1 MTPHRKEPL
10 PTPHSPYGLD
20 FRHMPEILVKK
31 TRNEPGEASLEVTI
45 PPDNVKAAEE
55 RATKFYQQRAR
66 LPGFR
71 QGKVPAAV
79 VRKKFADD
87 IRQETLRELVQESWR
102 VAQKQEELKPIA
114 DPHIHNLKWEEG
126 APVTF
131 ELHVELK
138 PELKLQRLGGFR
150 LTRTVPAVTAAQVD
164 AQLNAMREQRAPWTP
179 VAGEKPKPKD
189 LVDVAIATR
198 ENNEVKDPQ
207 PYQFVLGEGRAIPDV
222 EARIMGLTPGESVD
236 ATVRFPDD
244 FAEEAKRGQTRDI
257 QLTLREVKR
266 QELPVLDDA
275 FAREMGDFESL
286 DALRS
291 AVAEDLKKEAERE
304 ADARVRAELVEQI
317 VQANNVVAP
326 RPVVERVLGMYAQAY
341 EIPEERWE
349 KFAQEFRS
357 VAESQVRRDLVLDTV
372 VESQNLRATE
382 AELDQ
387 RIQELAERR
396 GMKPAELYAS
406 LEKAKRLRDVA
417 RSITE
422 EKVFAYL
429 LSQSTVEPA

>member
-1 MTPHRKEPL
+1 MQ
-10 PTPHSPYGLD
+10 
-20 FRHMPEILVKK
+20 EILVKK
-31 TRNEPGEASLEVTI
+31 TRAEPGEASLEVTI
-45 PPDNVKAAEE
+45 PPDSVKAAEE
-55 RATKFYQQRAR
+55 RATKVYQQRAR

-114 DPHIHNLKWEEG
+114 DPHIHNLKWEDG

-131 ELHVELK
+131 EFHVELK

-150 LTRTVPAVTAAQVD
+150 FTQKVAAITAAQVEL
-164 AQLNAMREQRAPWTP
+164 QLNTMREQRAPWTP
-179 VAGEKPKPKD
+179 VAGEKPKLKD
-189 LVDVAIATR
+189 LVDVLIATR
-198 ENNEVKDPQ
+198 ENGEVKDPQ

-222 EARIMGLTPGESVD
+222 EERILSLTPGESVD

-266 QELPVLDDA
+266 QELPALDDA

-286 DALRS
+286 EALRT
-291 AVAEDLKKEAERE
+291 AIAEDLKKEAERE
-304 ADARVRAELVEQI
+304 ADAKLRGDLVQQI
-317 VQANNVVAP
+317 VEANNVVAP
-326 RPVVERVLGMYAQAY
+326 RPLIERVLGAYAQAY
-341 EIPEERWE
+341 EIPEERWQQ
-349 KFAQEFRS
+349 FAQEFRTI
-357 VAESQVRRDLVLDTV
+357 AESQVRRDLVLDYV
-372 VESQNLRATE
+372 VETQNLRATE

-387 RIQELAERR
+387 KVQELAQRR
-396 GMKPAELYAS
+396 GLPAGQLYAS

-422 EKVFAYL
+422 EKVFTYL
-429 LSQSTVEPA
+429 LSQSTVEQT

>member
-1 MTPHRKEPL
+1 
-10 PTPHSPYGLD
+10 
-20 FRHMPEILVKK
+20 MPEILVKK
-31 TRNEPGEASLEVTI
+31 TRAEPGEASLEVTI

-55 RATKFYQQRAR
+55 RATKVYQQRAR

-71 QGKVPAAV
+71 QGKAPAAV

-131 ELHVELK
+131 EFHVELK

-150 LTRTVPAVTAAQVD
+150 LTRKVAAITAAQVD

-189 LVDVAIATR
+189 LVDVTIATR
-198 ENNEVKDPQ
+198 EAGTDEVKDPE

-222 EARIMGLTPGESVD
+222 EERIMSLTPGESVD

-257 QLTLREVKR
+257 RLTLREVKR
-266 QELPVLDDA
+266 QQLPALDDA

-286 DALRS
+286 DALRT

-304 ADARVRAELVEQI
+304 ADARVRAELIEQI

-326 RPVVERVLGMYAQAY
+326 RPLVERVLGMYAQAY

-349 KFAQEFRS
+349 KFAQEFRA
-357 VAESQVRRDLVLDTV
+357 VAESQVRRELVLDTV

-396 GMKPAELYAS
+396 GMKAAELYAS

>member
-1 MTPHRKEPL
+1 
-10 PTPHSPYGLD
+10 
-20 FRHMPEILVKK
+20 MPDILVKK
-31 TRNEPGEASLEVTI
+31 TRAEPGEASLEVTI

-55 RATKFYQQRAR
+55 RATKAYQQRAR

-79 VRKKFADD
+79 VRKKFGED
-87 IRQETLRELVQESWR
+87 IRQEALRELVQESWR
-102 VAQKQEELKPIA
+102 VAQKQEELKPIT

-126 APVTF
+126 SPVTF
-131 ELHVELK
+131 EFHVELK

-150 LTRTVPAVTAAQVD
+150 LTRAVPAVTAAQVD
-164 AQLNAMREQRAPWTP
+164 AQLNALREQRAPWTP

-189 LVDVAIATR
+189 LVDIIIATR
-198 ENNEVKDPQ
+198 EDGEVKDPQ

-222 EARIMGLTPGESVD
+222 EERIMALTPGESVD

-244 FAEEAKRGQTRDI
+244 FAEEAKRGQTRDVQI
-257 QLTLREVKR
+257 TLREVKR
-266 QELPVLDDA
+266 QELAALDDA
-275 FAREMGDFESL
+275 FAREAGDFESL
-286 DALRS
+286 DALRA
-291 AVAEDLKKEAERE
+291 AVTTDLGKEAERE
-304 ADARVRAELVEQI
+304 ADARLRGELIEQI

-326 RPVVERVLGMYAQAY
+326 RPLVERVLGMYAQAY
-341 EIPEERWE
+341 EVPEERWE
-349 KFAQEFRS
+349 QFAQEFRT
-357 VAESQVRRDLVLDTV
+357 VAESQVRRDLVLDYV

-387 RIQELAERR
+387 KIQELADRR
-396 GMKPAELYAS
+396 GMKAAELYAS

-422 EKVFAYL
+422 EKVFTYL
-429 LSQSTVEPA
+429 LSQSTVEQA

>member
-1 MTPHRKEPL
+1 
-10 PTPHSPYGLD
+10 
-20 FRHMPEILVKK
+20 MPEILVKK
-31 TRNEPGEASLEVTI
+31 TKVEPGEASLEVSI
-45 PPDNVKAAEE
+45 PTENVKAAED
-55 RATKFYQQRAR
+55 RATRFYQERAR

-114 DPHIHNLKWEEG
+114 DPHIHNLKWEDG

-131 ELHVELK
+131 EFHVELK
-138 PELKLQRLGGFR
+138 PELKLERLGKFT
-150 LTRTVPAVTAAQVD
+150 LTRKVAAVTAAQVD

-179 VAGEKPKPKD
+179 VAAGEKPKPKD
-189 LVDVAIATR
+189 LVDVMIATR

-222 EARIMGLTPGESVD
+222 EERIMNLTPGESVD

-257 QLTLREVKR
+257 HLTLREVKR
-266 QELPVLDDA
+266 QELAALDDA

-286 DALRS
+286 DALRT
-291 AVAEDLKKEAERE
+291 AVTADLTKEAERE
-304 ADARVRAELVEQI
+304 ADARVRAELIEQI
-317 VQANNVVAP
+317 VQANSVVAP
-326 RPVVERVLGMYAQAY
+326 RPLVERVLGMYAQAY
-341 EIPEERWE
+341 EVPEERWE
-349 KFAQEFRS
+349 QFAKEFHS
-357 VAESQVRRDLVLDTV
+357 IAESQVRRDLVMDYV

-382 AELDQ
+382 ADLDQ
-387 RIQELAERR
+387 KIQELADKR
-396 GMKPAELYAS
+396 GMKAAELYAS

-422 EKVFAYL
+422 EKVFNYL
-429 LSQSTVEPA
+429 LSQSTVEQA

>member
-1 MTPHRKEPL
+1 
-10 PTPHSPYGLD
+10 
-20 FRHMPEILVKK
+20 MPEILVKK
-31 TRNEPGEASLEVTI
+31 TKAEPGEASLEISI
-45 PPDNVKAAEE
+45 PPESVKAAED
-55 RATKFYQQRAR
+55 RATKAYQQRAR

-131 ELHVELK
+131 EFHVELK
-138 PELKLQRLGGFR
+138 PDLKLQRLGGFR
-150 LTRTVPAVTAAQVD
+150 LTRTVPAVSAAQVD
-164 AQLNAMREQRAPWTP
+164 AQLNTMREQRAPWTP
-179 VAGEKPKPKD
+179 VTGEKPKPKD
-189 LVDVAIATR
+189 LVDVIIATR
-198 ENNEVKDPQ
+198 ENGEAKDPQ

-222 EARIMGLTPGESVD
+222 EERIMNLTPNESLD

-244 FAEEAKRGQTRDI
+244 FAEEAKRGQTRDVQI
-257 QLTLREVKR
+257 TLREVKR
-266 QELPVLDDA
+266 QELAALDDA
-275 FAREMGDFESL
+275 FARETGDFESL
-286 DALRS
+286 DALRA
-291 AVAEDLKKEAERE
+291 AVTADLGKEAERD
-304 ADARVRAELVEQI
+304 ADAKVRSELVEQI

-326 RPVVERVLGMYAQAY
+326 RPLVERVLGMYAQAY
-341 EIPEERWE
+341 EIPEERWPQ
-349 KFAQEFRS
+349 FAEEFRS
-357 VAESQVRRDLVLDTV
+357 IAEAQVRRDLVLDYV

-382 AELDQ
+382 GELDE
-387 RIQELAERR
+387 RIQQLAERR
-396 GMKPAELYAS
+396 GMPAAQLYAS

-429 LSQSTVEPA
+429 LSQSTVEQA

>member
-1 MTPHRKEPL
+1 
-10 PTPHSPYGLD
+10 
-20 FRHMPEILVKK
+20 MPEILVKK

-164 AQLNAMREQRAPWTP
+164 TQLNVMREQRAPWTP

-198 ENNEVKDPQ
+198 ENSEVKDPQ

-396 GMKPAELYAS
+396 GMQAAELYAS

-429 LSQSTVEPA
+429 LSQSTVEQA

>member
-1 MTPHRKEPL
+1 
-10 PTPHSPYGLD
+10 
-20 FRHMPEILVKK
+20 MPDILVKK
-31 TRNEPGEASLEVTI
+31 TRTEPGEASLEVSI
-45 PPDNVKAAEE
+45 PTENVRAAEE
-55 RATKFYQQRAR
+55 RATKVYQQRAR

-79 VRKKFADD
+79 VRKKFAED

-114 DPHIHNLKWEEG
+114 DPHIHNLKWEAG

-131 ELHVELK
+131 EIHVELK
-138 PELKLQRLGGFR
+138 PDLKLQRLGGFR
-150 LTRTVPAVTAAQVD
+150 LTRTVPAVTAAQID
-164 AQLNAMREQRAPWTP
+164 AHLNAMREQRAPWTP

-189 LVDVAIATR
+189 LVDVTIATR
-198 ENNEVKDPQ
+198 EQEEVKDPQ

-222 EARIMGLTPGESVD
+222 EERIMNLTPGESVD

-244 FAEEAKRGQTRDI
+244 FAEAAKRGQTRDI
-257 QLTLREVKR
+257 RVSLREVKR
-266 QELPVLDDA
+266 QQLPPLDDA

-286 DALRS
+286 EALRA
-291 AVAEDLKKEAERE
+291 AVASDLKKEAERE
-304 ADARVRAELVEQI
+304 ADARVRAALVEEI
-317 VQANNVVAP
+317 IQANNVVAP
-326 RPVVERVLGMYAQAY
+326 RPLVERALALYAQAY
-341 EIPEERWE
+341 DVPEERWE
-349 KFAQEFRS
+349 QFAKEFHT
-357 VAESQVRRDLVLDTV
+357 VAESQVRRDLVLDYV

-396 GMKPAELYAS
+396 NMPAAQLYAS

-429 LSQSTVEPA
+429 LSQSTVEQA

>member
-1 MTPHRKEPL
+1 
-10 PTPHSPYGLD
+10 
-20 FRHMPEILVKK
+20 MPDTILVKK
-31 TRNEPGEASLEVTI
+31 TRDEPGEASLEIIV
-45 PPDNVKAAEE
+45 PVANVQAAEE
-55 RATKFYQQRAR
+55 RATKVYQQRAR

-79 VRKKFADD
+79 VRKKFAED

-131 ELHVELK
+131 EFHVELK
-138 PELKLQRLGGFR
+138 PELKLERLGKFA
-150 LTRTVPAVTAAQVD
+150 LTRKVPAVTAAQVD
-164 AQLNAMREQRAPWTP
+164 AQLTAMREQRAPWTP
-179 VAGEKPKPKD
+179 VTGEKPKPKD
-189 LVDVAIATR
+189 LVDVMIATR
-198 ENNEVKDPQ
+198 ENGEVKDPQ

-222 EARIMGLTPGESVD
+222 EERIMNLTPGESVD

-266 QELPVLDDA
+266 QELAALDDA

-286 DALRS
+286 EALRA
-291 AVAEDLKKEAERE
+291 AVAADLGKEAEKE
-304 ADARVRAELVEQI
+304 ADAKVRSELVEQI

-326 RPVVERVLGMYAQAY
+326 RPLVERVLGMYAQAY
-341 EIPEERWE
+341 EIPEERWPQ
-349 KFAQEFRS
+349 FAEEFRS
-357 VAESQVRRDLVLDTV
+357 IAETQVRRDLVLDFV

-382 AELDQ
+382 GELDA
-387 RIQELAERR
+387 RIQQLAERR
-396 GMKPAELYAS
+396 GMPAAQLYAS

-429 LSQSTVEPA
+429 LSQSTVEQA

>member
-1 MTPHRKEPL
+1 
-10 PTPHSPYGLD
+10 
-20 FRHMPEILVKK
+20 MPEILVKK
-31 TRNEPGEASLEVTI
+31 TRAEPGEASLEVTI

-55 RATKFYQQRAR
+55 RATKVYQQRAR

-71 QGKVPAAV
+71 QGKAPAAV

-102 VAQKQEELKPIA
+102 VAQKQEELKP
-114 DPHIHNLKWEEG
+114 D
-126 APVTF
+126 
-131 ELHVELK
+131 
-138 PELKLQRLGGFR
+138 LKLQRLGGFR
-150 LTRTVPAVTAAQVD
+150 LTRTVPAVSTAQVD

-179 VAGEKPKPKD
+179 VTGEKPKPKD
-189 LVDVAIATR
+189 LVDVMIATR
-198 ENNEVKDPQ
+198 ENGTVKDPQ

-222 EARIMGLTPGESVD
+222 EERIMNLTPGESVD

-266 QELPVLDDA
+266 QELAALDDA

-286 DALRS
+286 EALRA
-291 AVAEDLKKEAERE
+291 AVTADLGKEAEKE
-304 ADARVRAELVEQI
+304 ADGKVRSELVEQI
-317 VQANNVVAP
+317 VQANSVVAP
-326 RPVVERVLGMYAQAY
+326 RPLVERVLGMYAQAY
-341 EIPEERWE
+341 EIPEERWPQ
-349 KFAQEFRS
+349 FAEEFRS
-357 VAESQVRRDLVLDTV
+357 IAESQVRRDLVLDHV

-382 AELDQ
+382 GELDA
-387 RIQELAERR
+387 RIQQLAERR
-396 GMKPAELYAS
+396 GMPAAQLYAS

-429 LSQSTVEPA
+429 LSQSTVEQA

>member
-1 MTPHRKEPL
+1 
-10 PTPHSPYGLD
+10 
-20 FRHMPEILVKK
+20 MPDTILVKK
-31 TRNEPGEASLEVTI
+31 TRDEPGEASLEIIV
-45 PPDNVKAAEE
+45 PVANVQAAEE
-55 RATKFYQQRAR
+55 RATKVYQQRAR

-79 VRKKFADD
+79 VRKKFAED

-131 ELHVELK
+131 EFHVELK
-138 PELKLQRLGGFR
+138 PELKLERLGKFA
-150 LTRTVPAVTAAQVD
+150 LTRKVPAFTAAQVE
-164 AQLNAMREQRAPWTP
+164 AQLTAMHEQRAPWTP
-179 VAGEKPKPKD
+179 VTGEKPKPKD
-189 LVDVAIATR
+189 LVDVMIATR
-198 ENNEVKDPQ
+198 ENGEVKDPQ

-222 EARIMGLTPGESVD
+222 EERIMNLTPGESVD

-266 QELPVLDDA
+266 QELAALDDA

-286 DALRS
+286 EALRA
-291 AVAEDLKKEAERE
+291 AVTADLGKEAEKE
-304 ADARVRAELVEQI
+304 ADAKVRSELVEQI

-326 RPVVERVLGMYAQAY
+326 RPLVERVLGMYAQAY
-341 EIPEERWE
+341 EIPEERWPQ
-349 KFAQEFRS
+349 FAEEFRS
-357 VAESQVRRDLVLDTV
+357 IAETQVRRDLVLDFV

-382 AELDQ
+382 GELDA
-387 RIQELAERR
+387 RIQQLAERR
-396 GMKPAELYAS
+396 GMPAAQLYAS

-429 LSQSTVEPA
+429 LSQSTVEQA

>member
-1 MTPHRKEPL
+1 
-10 PTPHSPYGLD
+10 
-20 FRHMPEILVKK
+20 MPEILVKK
-31 TRNEPGEASLEVTI
+31 TRAEPGEASLEVTI

-55 RATKFYQQRAR
+55 RATKVYQQRAR

-79 VRKKFADD
+79 VRKKFAED

-114 DPHIHNLKWEEG
+114 DPHIHNLKWEQG
-126 APVTF
+126 SPVTF
-131 ELHVELK
+131 EFHVELK
-138 PELKLQRLGGFR
+138 PDLKLQRLGGFR
-150 LTRTVPAVTAAQVD
+150 LTRTVPAISAAQVD
-164 AQLNAMREQRAPWTP
+164 AQVNTMREQRAPRTP
-179 VAGEKPKPKD
+179 VTGEKPKPKD
-189 LVDVAIATR
+189 LVDVIIATR
-198 ENNEVKDPQ
+198 ENGEVKDPQ

-222 EARIMGLTPGESVD
+222 EERVMNLTPGESVD

-266 QELPVLDDA
+266 QELAALDDA

-286 DALRS
+286 EALRT
-291 AVAEDLKKEAERE
+291 AVAADLGKEAERD
-304 ADARVRAELVEQI
+304 ADAKVRSELVEQI

-326 RPVVERVLGMYAQAY
+326 RPLVERVLGMYAQAY
-341 EIPEERWE
+341 EIPEERWPQ
-349 KFAQEFRS
+349 FAEEFRAI
-357 VAESQVRRDLVLDTV
+357 AEAQVRRDLVLDNV

-382 AELDQ
+382 AELDE
-387 RIQELAERR
+387 RIQQLAEKR
-396 GMKPAELYAS
+396 GMPAPQLYAS

-429 LSQSTVEPA
+429 LLQSTVEQA

>member
-1 MTPHRKEPL
+1 
-10 PTPHSPYGLD
+10 
-20 FRHMPEILVKK
+20 MPDTILVKK
-31 TRNEPGEASLEVTI
+31 TRDEPGEASLEIIV
-45 PPDNVKAAEE
+45 PVANVQAAEE
-55 RATKFYQQRAR
+55 RATKVYQQRAR

-79 VRKKFADD
+79 VRKKFAED

-131 ELHVELK
+131 EFHVELK
-138 PELKLQRLGGFR
+138 PDLKLQRLGGFR
-150 LTRTVPAVTAAQVD
+150 LTRTVPAVSTTQVD
-164 AQLNAMREQRAPWTP
+164 GQLNAMREQRAPWTP
-179 VAGEKPKPKD
+179 VTGEKPKPKD
-189 LVDVAIATR
+189 LVDVVIATR
-198 ENNEVKDPQ
+198 ENGEVKDPQ

-222 EARIMGLTPGESVD
+222 EERIMNLTPGDSVD

-266 QELPVLDDA
+266 QELAALDDA

-286 DALRS
+286 EALRT
-291 AVAEDLKKEAERE
+291 AVAADLGKEAEKE
-304 ADARVRAELVEQI
+304 ADAKVRSELVDQI

-326 RPVVERVLGMYAQAY
+326 RPLVERVLGMYAQAY
-341 EIPEERWE
+341 EIPEERWPQ
-349 KFAQEFRS
+349 FAEEFRS
-357 VAESQVRRDLVLDTV
+357 IAESQVRRDLVLDFV
-372 VESQNLRATE
+372 VESQTLRATE
-382 AELDQ
+382 GELDA

-396 GMKPAELYAS
+396 GMPAAQLYAS

-429 LSQSTVEPA
+429 LSQSTVEQA